1 MAVTMEWGKNIDEW
15 LKETDRMEEESKRE
29 RRQAEINGRDT
40 EERESQETKPGLLWA
55 VHYF

>member
-1 MAVTMEWGKNIDEW
+1 MEWGKNIDDW

-29 RRQAEINGRDT
+29 RRHAEINGRDT
-40 EERESQETKPGLLWA
+40 EERESQETKPGLLWS